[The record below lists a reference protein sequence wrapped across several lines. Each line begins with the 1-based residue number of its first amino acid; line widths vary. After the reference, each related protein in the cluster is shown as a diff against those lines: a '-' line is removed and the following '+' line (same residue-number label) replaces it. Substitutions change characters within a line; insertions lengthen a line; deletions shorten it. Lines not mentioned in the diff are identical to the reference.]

1 MTGIALKFEDGKA
14 LIDLGRVRSDV
25 DHELQTALV
34 VALTV
39 KGSDTAFPTRGTTLH
54 HDAVRGFLINF
65 QSARHSANFAA
76 NDTMTFMNQTRT
88 MTLTDLILDP
98 VSFSNQ
104 RMTLDFHGFVGT
116 TENLFSV
123 VI

>member
-1 MTGIALKFEDGKA
+1 MTGIALKFENGKA
-14 LIDLGRVRSDV
+14 SIDLTRVRSDV

-39 KGSDTAFPTRGTTLH
+39 LGSDTAFPTQGTTLH
-54 HDAVRGFLINF
+54 HDAVSGLLINF

-76 NDTMTFMNQTRT
+76 HNTMTFLSQTRS

-104 RMTLDFHGFVGT
+104 RMRLDFHGFVGT
-116 TENLFSV
+116 TEKLFSV
-123 VI
+123 AI